1 MARRTDQRS
10 RPDEPAARGGG
21 GGHGGWTLLA
31 LLAVMSGA
39 AAALTARAL
48 HVAETLPTTR
58 FEVYLELAAVAV
70 GAFVAAW
77 VALCSALAIGCVAVR
92 AGGRTWSAGERMI
105 ARHAPAVVR
114 RAARI
119 GVSMTVGAGLVLG
132 AGTAH
137 ATEGPDEDRAPVVAV
152 DLGWRASAPEVAPG
166 AVAGG
171 PGTSTA
177 DHGTDGRPGD
187 ALPSR
192 GTAATPGDATAP
204 TPVPPSTSSTRAAPA
219 ADGAPTS
226 SALPVEAAPGAP
238 RTDGPRS
245 PASGQSSPP
254 RQESGHATTHR
265 VPTTDTA
272 PRPSVAD
279 ARTTAVRPASSLPAA
294 ERDAALTVTR
304 ELPPS
309 GTEVVV
315 LRGDT
320 LWGIAA
326 RSLPADAT
334 DADVAAAVRQ
344 WHAANAAAIGDDPD
358 LIRPGQVLVAP
369 SA

>member
-1 MARRTDQRS
+1 MARRTDQRP
-10 RPDEPAARGGG
+10 PDERAARGGG
-21 GGHGGWTLLA
+21 GGHGGWTLLV
-31 LLAVMSGA
+31 LLAVMAGA
-39 AAALTARAL
+39 AAALTARGL

-70 GAFVAAW
+70 GALVAAW
-77 VALCSALAIGCVAVR
+77 VALCSALAVGCVAVR

-137 ATEGPDEDRAPVVAV
+137 AAESPDEDRAPVVAV
-152 DLGWRASAPEVAPG
+152 DLGWRASAPGVAPG
-166 AVAGG
+166 D
-171 PGTSTA
+171 T
-177 DHGTDGRPGD
+177 
-187 ALPSR
+187 
-192 GTAATPGDATAP
+192 TAP
-204 TPVPPSTSSTRAAPA
+204 TQAPPSTSSTPAPPAPPA
-219 ADGAPTS
+219 ADDAPTS
-226 SALPVEAAPGAP
+226 SPLTVEGAPEAPGVP
-238 RTDGPRS
+238 GTDGPRS
-245 PASGQSSPP
+245 PASGESSAP
-254 RQESGHATTHR
+254 RQASGQATTHR

-304 ELPPS
+304 EVPPT

-344 WHAANAAAIGDDPD
+344 WHTANAAVIGDDPD